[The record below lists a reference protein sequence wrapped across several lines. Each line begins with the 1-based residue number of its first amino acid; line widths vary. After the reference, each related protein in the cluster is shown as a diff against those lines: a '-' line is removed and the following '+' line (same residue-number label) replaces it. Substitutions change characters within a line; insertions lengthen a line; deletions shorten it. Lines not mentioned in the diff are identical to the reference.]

1 MRHLILG
8 AGEIG
13 QAYHS
18 LFKSAGEESY
28 RVDLLPE
35 RTDKKL
41 PKEVDVLHVCLRY
54 GPDFGGIVRK
64 TIERFWPQIVNVMST
79 VPPGTTETI
88 DPSACHSTT
97 RGLHPNLSSA
107 IQVTAKHIGGPKAQ
121 ELADAF
127 GNICHVPAILHD
139 HAKTTEALHLA
150 SNFTY
155 AAELLAADEVDAMLR
170 TWGVDYLDFLSYQS
184 SHNAGY
190 KALGLHSKMRAVVY
204 PPHGHLGGHCIKLP
218 AEFYPKEKHGPI
230 MRRLA
235 DYA

>member
-1 MRHLILG
+1 MKHLVLG

-13 QAYHS
+13 SAYYR
-18 LFKSAGEESY
+18 LLKDVGEEVY
-28 RVDLLPE
+28 RLDVIKE
-35 RTDKKL
+35 RSDKNI
-41 PKEVDVLHVCLRY
+41 PPVGVLHVCLRY
-54 GPDFGGIVRK
+54 SDQFGAIVQRAIAK
-64 TIERFWPQIVNVMST
+64 YKPGLINVMST

-88 DPSACHSTT
+88 HPDACHSTT
-97 RGLHPNLSSA
+97 RGLHPDISSWV
-107 IQVTAKHIGGPKAQ
+107 QNGAKHIGGPKAK
-121 ELADAF
+121 EIAEVF
-127 GNICHVPAILHD
+127 GTICHAAPILHD
-139 HAKTTEALHLA
+139 FAKTTEALHLA

-170 TWGVDYLDFLSYQS
+170 SWGVDYLDFIAYQS

-190 KALGLHSKMRAVVY
+190 RALGLHSKMRAVVY
-204 PPHGHLGGHCIKLP
+204 PPHGHIGGHCIKLP